1 MTCDFGRDAETEP
14 RRNVPRRY
22 PSRADDPSPARR
34 YPLRKPP
41 PERRDFPELT
51 PKTRPWGLCP
61 PTRSL
66 FSPRGRAR
74 TPPARETQ
82 PYRSHHPRTRRRTPA
97 RSRAARASAAG
108 PRAASTGPP
117 GGAGLRGRAPPREH
131 RRARPDT
138 SRHGRCP
145 RVSRPERVRVRVLAG
160 LDGGTHRGTP
170 GPGGGLRDARGARE
184 VPRGDGDG
192 RRSRVNG
199 NGRGD
204 VRRSRHFWRRGDDR
218 RRRSRQFRERR
229 RRRRV
234 RFRARRSRRV
244 SRRNPGGF
252 QDGDASSE
260 FLHLG
265 SFRAGDRLRARGGVQ

>member
-1 MTCDFGRDAETEP
+1 MTPLPRAGTLSGNPPRNGAISRSSPPRPAPGVFAPQLARYFRRAVAHGHPRHAKPSLIVPTTLGRGGEP
-14 RRNVPRRY
+14 RRALARRGPRR
-22 PSRADDPSPARR
+22 
-34 YPLRKPP
+34 
-41 PERRDFPELT
+41 
-51 PKTRPWGLCP
+51 
-61 PTRSL
+61 
-66 FSPRGRAR
+66 RGRG
-74 TPPARETQ
+74 
-82 PYRSHHPRTRRRTPA
+82 RRA
-97 RSRAARASAAG
+97 
-108 PRAASTGPP
+108 TGPP
-117 GGAGLRGRAPPREH
+117 GGARLRGRAPPREH

-170 GPGGGLRDARGARE
+170 GPWGGLRDARGARE

-260 FLHLG
+260 FLHLS